1 MGVIPDF
8 GLLEGVPHFPAMGQD
23 SIVEITGLTHDY
35 GEVVALRDLTLQIP
49 PGVTGLV
56 GANGAGKT
64 TMLRLLLGL
73 LHPTAGG
80 MTVMG
85 HDPQT
90 EPLAVRARLGYMPE
104 GNCLPTDQT
113 AADFVAYTAL
123 LAGIPPREARRR
135 SSETLFLVGLEEER
149 FRFLGDFSTGMQQRV
164 KLAQA
169 IVHDPDLLLLDEP
182 ASGLDPAGRSQMLQL
197 IRRLGEFDIN
207 VIVSSHVLTDIEET
221 CSWVVMLDAGDLL
234 RSGPILGFEQLGTVQ
249 VEVVMEV
256 ARVAEALN
264 RRGLPVTVDG
274 HRLVVGPGDQTLEQ
288 AILEETAAAEA
299 GLVRMIRGSASLEDL
314 FMLPAKEAEL

>member
-1 MGVIPDF
+1 
-8 GLLEGVPHFPAMGQD
+8 MGQD
-23 SIVEITGLTHDY
+23 NVVEIRGLTHDY
-35 GEVVALRDLTLQIP
+35 GEVVALRDLDLEVP

-73 LHPTAGG
+73 LHPTAGE

-90 EPLAVRARLGYMPE
+90 EPLAVRAKLGYMPE
-104 GNCLPTDQT
+104 GNCLPKDQT
-113 AADFVAYTAL
+113 AADFVSYTAQ
-123 LAGIPPREARRR
+123 LAGIPTREARRR

-182 ASGLDPAGRSQMLQL
+182 ASGLDPAGRAQMLQL

-207 VIVSSHVLTDIEET
+207 VIVSSHVLTDIEDT

-234 RSGPILGFEQLGTVQ
+234 RSGPLQGFEKRGTVQ
-249 VEVVMEV
+249 VEVV
-256 ARVAEALN
+256 AEATRLAERLTN
-264 RRGLPVTVDG
+264 RGLSVTVDG
-274 HRLVVGPGDQTLEQ
+274 MRLVVGPGDQGVEQ
-288 AILEETAAAEA
+288 AILEDSAAVDA
-299 GLVRMIRGSASLEDL
+299 GLIRMVRGSASLEDL
-314 FMLPAKEAEL
+314 FLQPSEEAGP

>member
-1 MGVIPDF
+1 MVQ
-8 GLLEGVPHFPAMGQD
+8 E
-23 SIVEITGLTHDY
+23 SIVSIQGLTHDY
-35 GEVVALRDLTLQIP
+35 GEVVALRDLNLEVP
-49 PGVTGLV
+49 AGVTGLV

-73 LHPTAGG
+73 LHPTSGKIE
-80 MTVMG
+80 VLG
-85 HDPQT
+85 HDPET
-90 EPLAVRARLGYMPE
+90 EPLEVRSVMGYMPE
-104 GNCLPTDQT
+104 GACLPSDQT
-113 AADFVAYTAL
+113 AADFVSYAAQ

-234 RSGPILGFEQLGTVQ
+234 RSGPLQAFEKHGTVS
-249 VEVVMEV
+249 VEVVSEADRLAERLTNRGYAV
-256 ARVAEALN
+256 ALDD
-264 RRGLPVTVDG
+264 RRM
-274 HRLVVGPGDQTLEQ
+274 VVGPGDESIEI
-288 AILEETAAAEA
+288 AVVEEAAAVGS
-299 GLVRMIRGSASLEDL
+299 GLIRMVRGSASLEDL
-314 FMLPAKEAEL
+314 FLDPQRGER

>member
-1 MGVIPDF
+1 
-8 GLLEGVPHFPAMGQD
+8 MGQD
-23 SIVEITGLTHDY
+23 SIVTIRGLTHDY
-35 GEVVALRDLTLQIP
+35 GEVVALRDLDLDIP

-73 LHPTAGG
+73 LHPTSGQID
-80 MTVMG
+80 VMG
-85 HDPQT
+85 HDPEV
-90 EPLAVRARLGYMPE
+90 EPLAVRAVMGYMPE
-104 GNCLPTDQT
+104 GECLPKDQT
-113 AADFVAYTAL
+113 AADFVAYAAQ
-123 LAGIPPREARRR
+123 LAGIPRREARRR

-182 ASGLDPAGRSQMLQL
+182 ASGLDPAGRVQMLQL

-234 RSGPILGFEQLGTVQ
+234 RNGPLEGFEKRGTVQ
-249 VEVVMEV
+249 VEVLTDPE
-256 ARVAEALN
+256 RVAERLIARGYGVALEG
-264 RRGLPVTVDG
+264 RRL
-274 HRLVVGPGDQTLEQ
+274 LVGPGDEGIER
-288 AILEETAAAEA
+288 AVLEETAAVSA
-299 GLVRMIRGSASLEDL
+299 GLLRMVRGSASLEDL
-314 FMLPAKEAEL
+314 FLHPEDPQS

>member
-1 MGVIPDF
+1 
-8 GLLEGVPHFPAMGQD
+8 MGQD
-23 SIVEITGLTHDY
+23 NIVEIAGLTHDY
-35 GEVVALRDLTLQIP
+35 GEVVALRDLDLQVP

-64 TMLRLLLGL
+64 TMLRLILGL
-73 LHPTAGG
+73 LHPTSGA

-90 EPLAVRARLGYMPE
+90 EPLEVRARLGYMPE
-104 GNCLPTDQT
+104 GNCLPKDQT
-113 AADFVAYTAL
+113 AADFVAYTAQ
-123 LAGIPPREARRR
+123 LAGIPPSEARRR

-149 FRFLGDFSTGMQQRV
+149 FRYLGDFSTGMQQRV

-182 ASGLDPAGRSQMLQL
+182 ASGLDPAGRTQMLQL

-234 RSGPILGFEQLGTVQ
+234 RSGPLEGFEKRGTVQ
-249 VEVVMEV
+249 VEVVSNA
-256 ARVAEALN
+256 ARVAERLTS
-264 RRGLPVTVDG
+264 RGYQVTIDG
-274 HRLVVGPGDQTLEQ
+274 PRLMVGPGDQTIER
-288 AILEETAAAEA
+288 AILEETAATEA

-314 FMLPAKEAEL
+314 FLQPGERAQR

>member
-1 MGVIPDF
+1 MM
-8 GLLEGVPHFPAMGQD
+8 AQD
-23 SIVEITGLTHDY
+23 HVVEIRGLTHDY
-35 GEVVALRDLTLQIP
+35 GEVVALRDLDLEVP

-64 TMLRLLLGL
+64 TMLRLILGL

-104 GNCLPTDQT
+104 GNCLPKDQT
-113 AADFVAYTAL
+113 AADFVAYTAQ
-123 LAGIPPREARRR
+123 LAGIPSREARRR

-182 ASGLDPAGRSQMLQL
+182 ASGLDPAGRTQMLQL
-197 IRRLGEFDIN
+197 IRRLGDFDIN

-234 RSGPILGFEQLGTVQ
+234 RSGPLQGFEKLGTVQ
-249 VEVVMEV
+249 VEVVAEV
-256 ARVAEALN
+256 DRLAERLTN
-264 RRGLPVTVDG
+264 RGLTVIVDG
-274 HRLVVGPGDQTLEQ
+274 MRLVVGPGDQGIERAVLED
-288 AILEETAAAEA
+288 TAALEA
-299 GLVRMIRGSASLEDL
+299 GLIRMVRGSASLEDL
-314 FMLPAKEAEL
+314 FLQPSEGVEL

>member
-1 MGVIPDF
+1 MGP
-8 GLLEGVPHFPAMGQD
+8 EH
-23 SIVEITGLTHDY
+23 IVKVEGLTHDY
-35 GEVVALRDLTLQIP
+35 GEVVALRNLNLTIP

-64 TMLRLLLGL
+64 TMLRILLGL
-73 LHPTAGG
+73 LHPTGG
-80 MTVMG
+80 RSLVMG
-85 HDPQT
+85 NDP
-90 EPLAVRARLGYMPE
+90 ELDPLVVRAQMGYMPE
-104 GNCLPTDQT
+104 GQCLPKDQT
-113 AADFVAYTAL
+113 AADFVSYAAQ
-123 LAGIPPREARRR
+123 LAGLPKREARRR

-182 ASGLDPAGRSQMLQL
+182 ASGLDPAGRTQMLQL

-234 RSGPILGFEQLGTVQ
+234 RSGPLQNFEKHGTVH
-249 VEVVMEV
+249 VEVLEHGERL
-256 ARVAEALN
+256 AQRLTN
-264 RRGLPVTVDG
+264 RGLGVTLEGV
-274 HRLVVGPGDQTLEQ
+274 RLVVGPGDETLEQ
-288 AILEETAAAEA
+288 AIIEESVAADT
-299 GLVRMIRGSASLEDL
+299 GIVRLTRGSESLEDL
-314 FMLPAKEAEL
+314 FLAPQEVTE

>member
-1 MGVIPDF
+1 MNRED
-8 GLLEGVPHFPAMGQD
+8 
-23 SIVEITGLTHDY
+23 IVEIDGLTHDY

-73 LHPTAGG
+73 LHPTRGR
-80 MTVMG
+80 MWVMG

-90 EPLAVRARLGYMPE
+90 SPLEVRARLGYMPE
-104 GNCLPTDQT
+104 GECLPRDQT
-113 AADFVAYTAL
+113 AADFVSYAAQ

-182 ASGLDPAGRSQMLQL
+182 ASGLDPAGRAQMLQL

-221 CSWVVMLDAGDLL
+221 CSWVVMLDGGRLL
-234 RSGPILGFEQLGTVQ
+234 RSGPLLGPEKLGTVQ
-249 VEVVMEV
+249 VEVVTDP
-256 ARVAEALN
+256 ARLAERLTN
-264 RRGLPVTVDG
+264 RGLAVTLDG
-274 HRLVVGPGDQTLEQ
+274 LRLVVGPGDHSIEQ
-288 AILEETAAAEA
+288 AIIQESAAGDT
-299 GLVRMIRGSASLEDL
+299 GLIRMVRGVASLEDL
-314 FMLPAKEAEL
+314 FLKPSNGPGA